1 MLPVTSLS
9 VRISAGVASEV
20 GGVPGAP
27 LTEGHC
33 ACAHG
38 QIATRWLKYLWR
50 GKRYSSIHLRSPKIG
65 QWRAAN

>member
-9 VRISAGVASEV
+9 VRISAEVASEV

-38 QIATRWLKYLWR
+38 QIATRWLKYL
-50 GKRYSSIHLRSPKIG
+50 SSIHLRSPKIG